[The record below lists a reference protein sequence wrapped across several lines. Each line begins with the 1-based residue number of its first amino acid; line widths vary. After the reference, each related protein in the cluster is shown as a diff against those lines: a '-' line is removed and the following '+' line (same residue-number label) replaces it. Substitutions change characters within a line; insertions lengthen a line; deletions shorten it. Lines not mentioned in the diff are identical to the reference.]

1 MRELTDVLPVAH
13 VHHVHMKSRWKQLQ
27 PVLPDRDYLAFV
39 TDIPP
44 RRMASTSR
52 MFFGSRQVGKQLGAT
67 DGVVGF
73 SLLARPM
80 AKQYVT
86 LSLWTDE
93 AALAEFARSRPH
105 QQLMTDL
112 ASEMA
117 KTTFVRWQHAGASGR
132 PEWSDA
138 LRRLDAAR

>member
-1 MRELTDVLPVAH
+1 
-13 VHHVHMKSRWKQLQ
+13 MKSRWKQLQ
-27 PVLPDRDYLAFV
+27 TVLPDRDYVAFV

-52 MFFGSRQVGKQLGAT
+52 MFSGSRQVGKQLGAT

-112 ASEMA
+112 APEMA

-132 PEWSDA
+132 PDWSDA